1 MQIIFLLLIILFY
14 PIVSFADI
22 DECKTDI
29 YFANGIDT
37 ERFEAYNNSEYVLKP
52 AIIDTTYKNN
62 LNDYNR
68 EIGKVSYAYNQTNGK
83 LSDLTESLLQKI
95 GWDGLTDLFSKD
107 HGSDLRKQIETYER
121 SLNAG
126 NNVLTVAHSQGNLF
140 TYEAFNA
147 IKNKNICN
155 SSRLKAI
162 SIASPMWAD
171 IESNVDGC

>member
-1 MQIIFLLLIILFY
+1 MRKLLFLLLLCLLPVY
-14 PIVSFADI
+14 SFAFEI
-22 DECKTDI
+22 NECLTDV
-29 YFANGIDT
+29 YFANGILT
-37 ERFEAYNNSEYVLKP
+37 TPEQAFNNAEFILKP
-52 AIIDTTYKNN
+52 AIIVKLGINN
-62 LNDYNR
+62 YNKQ
-68 EIGKVSYAYNQTNGK
+68 IGKVSYAYNQTNGN

-107 HGSDLRKQIETYER
+107 HGSDLRKRIETYER